1 MRLKKVY
8 RSGFSLAEVMV
19 VVLIVGILT
28 AVVTV
33 SLSKARIESQQ
44 KKAETEL
51 QLLSSAVEQ
60 LAWDTGMLPRALS
73 RVTPGSAECWDLTT
87 DDAGLTGTD
96 GDFNN
101 WKGPYFREFGN
112 DPWGNPYFFDPD
124 YRINGVFEK
133 VVGSFGPN
141 GVGRNQYDSDDIFVL
156 VAE

>member
-1 MRLKKVY
+1 MCSREAN

-28 AVVTV
+28 AIVTV
-33 SLSKARIESQQ
+33 SLSKARVESQQ

-51 QLLSSAVEQ
+51 QILSSAVEQ
-60 LAWDTGMLPRALS
+60 LAWDTGMLPRALN
-73 RVTPGSAECWDLTT
+73 RVTPGSSECWDLTT
-87 DDAGLTGTD
+87 DDAGLLGTD
-96 GDFNN
+96 GDFSN
-101 WKGPYFREFGN
+101 WKGPYIREFGN

-124 YRINGVFEK
+124 YRIDGINKK

-141 GVGRNQYDSDDIFVL
+141 GVGRNRYDSDDVVVL